1 MLNIVDS
8 SGYQIDGYPLGD
20 TPLKKIM
27 GKGINLSEIFNI
39 KNISQIDGDYQIEVL
54 SLSKKNLDRQHS
66 IFQKIHLT

>member
-1 MLNIVDS
+1 
-8 SGYQIDGYPLGD
+8 
-20 TPLKKIM
+20 M

-66 IFQKIHLT
+66 IFQKIHST